1 MEKININLMNE
12 FKYLSNLNPNKSKNM
27 FTYTVRKAN
36 VKENKYNSSLYL
48 YKDNKNI
55 CLIENDNSTFSGWY
69 DDNSI
74 ILKRNE
80 KDDDIHT
87 STFFKLTLGEG
98 EAKKIF
104 KIPLAVADIKKIDED
119 NFLVLATIN
128 VNYENLH
135 SMTKE
140 KREEILKNEKD
151 YSFKVEIK
159 EIPFWENG
167 GTYTNDERQ
176 HLFIFNSK
184 TNEIKDILDDKYMSV
199 SSFDLDFIEKKIV
212 YIATRFE
219 NKLSLYNGIYE
230 YDINSGKTKEVYPEK
245 DYSFSVVSYTKDNI
259 FTLATDMK
267 KYGINQDVKP
277 YWINRKSND
286 LSIIFHDEVCFGN
299 SVGSD
304 ARMGFNKFYD
314 IEYDTNILTFIAT
327 VENKAVLMKYDN
339 NLSTIVDNNGSV
351 DGFVTVND
359 SLYTLEF
366 RDNMLAEI
374 YKENEKITSFND
386 DIFKDMYTG
395 TPNRIVF
402 NSNGADIVGYVIL
415 PENFDKN
422 KKYKAILDVHGGP
435 KTVYG
440 SIYYHEMQV
449 WANLGYVVMF
459 TNPHGSDGREDEYSD
474 IRGKYGSIDYTD
486 LMNFVD
492 VVLKKYPNI
501 DENRL
506 GVTGGSYGGFMTNW
520 IITHTNKFK
529 CAATQ
534 RSISNWISM
543 YGVSDIG
550 YYFSDDQNNTKF
562 EKEDFFKTLW
572 EFSPLKYIKNCT
584 TPTLIIHADS
594 DYRCPVD
601 QGYQLLTALKDM
613 NIPSKM
619 VVYKN
624 ENHELSRSGKPL
636 ARISRLENITNWME
650 EYLN

>member
-1 MEKININLMNE
+1 
-12 FKYLSNLNPNKSKNM
+12 
-27 FTYTVRKAN
+27 
-36 VKENKYNSSLYL
+36 
-48 YKDNKNI
+48 
-55 CLIENDNSTFSGWY
+55 
-69 DDNSI
+69 
-74 ILKRNE
+74 
-80 KDDDIHT
+80 
-87 STFFKLTLGEG
+87 
-98 EAKKIF
+98 
-104 KIPLAVADIKKIDED
+104 
-119 NFLVLATIN
+119 
-128 VNYENLH
+128 
-135 SMTKE
+135 
-140 KREEILKNEKD
+140 
-151 YSFKVEIK
+151 
-159 EIPFWENG
+159 
-167 GTYTNDERQ
+167 
-176 HLFIFNSK
+176 
-184 TNEIKDILDDKYMSV
+184 
-199 SSFDLDFIEKKIV
+199 
-212 YIATRFE
+212 
-219 NKLSLYNGIYE
+219 
-230 YDINSGKTKEVYPEK
+230 
-245 DYSFSVVSYTKDNI
+245 
-259 FTLATDMK
+259 
-267 KYGINQDVKP
+267 
-277 YWINRKSND
+277 
-286 LSIIFHDEVCFGN
+286 
-299 SVGSD
+299 
-304 ARMGFNKFYD
+304 
-314 IEYDTNILTFIAT
+314 
-327 VENKAVLMKYDN
+327 MKYDN

-459 TNPHGSDGREDEYSD
+459 TNPHGSDGRGDKYSD

-501 DENRL
+501 AENRL